1 MQDDGT
7 HVWGALAAR
16 LDRETCL
23 AIADVDMA
31 SRVDQ
36 FRDAMEKDLF
46 VPLCYAVAVIVF
58 KHLPTVM
65 LGLSMRIF

>member
-1 MQDDGT
+1 
-7 HVWGALAAR
+7 
-16 LDRETCL
+16 
-23 AIADVDMA
+23 MA
-31 SRVDQ
+31 SHVDQ